1 MLHKQGDVP
10 RAMQADTHTKG
21 TPYCPG
27 IIHSQ
32 VKKEMSYCTQLH
44 KHSER
49 ERRKGR
55 EKGNERQRETGRD
68 IEKEGGGGGERQG
81 EEGRD
86 GVKREGEGRGGGE
99 KRREEREAGDARFR
113 PSHHVL
119 SLSWKVTNLGG

>member
-1 MLHKQGDVP
+1 
-10 RAMQADTHTKG
+10 MQVDTSTKG

-55 EKGNERQRETGRD
+55 EKGNERQRETGRAT
-68 IEKEGGGGGERQG
+68 EKEGGGGRRKRGWG
-81 EEGRD
+81 EE
-86 GVKREGEGRGGGE
+86 KRGKGS
-99 KRREEREAGDARFR
+99 RR
-113 PSHHVL
+113 PQVP
-119 SLSWKVTNLGG
+119 SLSPCAQPLLEGH